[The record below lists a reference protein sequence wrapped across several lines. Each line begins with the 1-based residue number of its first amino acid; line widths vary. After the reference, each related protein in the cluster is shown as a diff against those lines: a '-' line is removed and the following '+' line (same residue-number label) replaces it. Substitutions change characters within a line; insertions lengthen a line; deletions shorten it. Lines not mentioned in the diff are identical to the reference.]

1 MIVIRIYDFEQVYSV
16 SQMFKGKQVA
26 FDWVEENE
34 KMIADVHQRIWEL
47 AEVGLQ
53 ELRTAD
59 LLTGILEREGF
70 DVVRNVAGMPSAFV
84 ASYGGGD
91 PVIGIM
97 GELDALPGLSQK
109 PLPYKEPLKKGGA
122 GHGCGHNGYAT
133 TALAGGLAVKQAID
147 EGYLGGRLKVFGC
160 PAEETLVGKVFM
172 VREGVFDGV
181 DACIGHHPST
191 FNGVN
196 LRSGNAMNS
205 MKFEFFGEASHAA
218 GSPEMGVSAM
228 DAVELMNVGVN
239 YLREHV
245 VQETR
250 IHYVVEDGGHEPNV
264 VPPYARSW
272 YYVRAPEREL
282 VDMYY
287 KKILDVAEGA
297 DKMVGTTHKVNFL
310 SGVHNGMENR
320 VLGEVAI
327 ENMRLIGAPDY
338 SEEEEKFA
346 EELDKTISR
355 EKKRIGLLKSHLP
368 DAVELLDVYLNRRIY
383 DPVGEGAKGGG
394 SSDVADVAWNT
405 PTVQFR
411 TVYTVVGAPGH
422 SWQNV
427 ASNGTSIGHKSS
439 IFASKVM
446 AGTVVDLLNRPELL
460 NTAREEWLRQMKG
473 KVYQSPLPEGARPP
487 LDQLKKS
494 N

>member
-1 MIVIRIYDFEQVYSV
+1 
-16 SQMFKGKQVA
+16 MFKGKEVA
-26 FDWVEENE
+26 FDWVEANKE
-34 KMIADVHQRIWEL
+34 MIVDVHQKIWEL

-53 ELRTAD
+53 ETQTAE
-59 LLTGILEREGF
+59 LLIEILEKEGF
-70 DVVRNVAGMPSAFV
+70 SVEKGVAGMPSAFV
-84 ASYGGGD
+84 ASYGEGK

-97 GELDALPGLSQK
+97 GELDALPGISQK
-109 PLPYKEPLKKGGA
+109 PVPYKELIKEGGA

-133 TALAGGLAVKQAID
+133 TALAGGIAVKKALD
-147 EGYLGGRLKVFGC
+147 GGHVSGTLKVFGC

-172 VREGVFDGV
+172 VRDGVFDGV
-181 DACIGHHPST
+181 DACIGHYPSS
-191 FNGVN
+191 FNGVS

-205 MKFEFFGEASHAA
+205 VKFEFFGEASHAA

-228 DAVELMNVGVN
+228 DAVELMNIGVN
-239 YLREHV
+239 YMREHV

-282 VDMYY
+282 VEMYY
-287 KKILDVAEGA
+287 DKLLDIADGA
-297 DKMVGTTHKVNFL
+297 DKMVGTTHKVKFL

-320 VLGEVAI
+320 VLGEIAI
-327 ENMRLIGAPDY
+327 DNMRLVGAPEY

-346 EELDKTISR
+346 EELAKSIPR
-355 EKKRIGLLKSHLP
+355 EKKKIGLIKSHLP
-368 DAVELLDVYLNRRIY
+368 DAMELMDVNLNSRIY
-383 DPVGEGAKGGG
+383 DPIGEGEKGGG

-411 TVYTVVGAPGH
+411 TVYTIVGAPGH

-427 ASNGTSIGHKSS
+427 ASNGTSIGHKST

-446 AGTVVDLLNRPELL
+446 AGSVIDLMHKPELL
-460 NTAREEWLRQMKG
+460 LKAEEEWKRQMMGREYK
-473 KVYQSPLPEGARPP
+473 SPLPEGSKPP
-487 LDQLKKS
+487 LDQLKKTH
-494 N
+494 

>member
-1 MIVIRIYDFEQVYSV
+1 
-16 SQMFKGKQVA
+16 MFKGKEVA
-26 FDWVEENE
+26 FDWVEANKE
-34 KMIADVHQRIWEL
+34 MIVDVHQKIWEL

-53 ELRTAD
+53 ETQTAE
-59 LLTGILEREGF
+59 LLIEILEKEGF
-70 DVVRNVAGMPSAFV
+70 SVEKGVAGMPSAFV
-84 ASYGGGD
+84 ASYGEGK

-97 GELDALPGLSQK
+97 GELDALPGISQK
-109 PLPYKEPLKKGGA
+109 PVPYKVPIKEGGA

-133 TALAGGLAVKQAID
+133 TALAGGIAVKKALD
-147 EGYLGGRLKVFGC
+147 GGHVSGTLQVFGC

-172 VREGVFDGV
+172 VRDGIFDGV
-181 DACIGHHPST
+181 DACIGHHPSS
-191 FNGVN
+191 FNGVS

-205 MKFEFFGEASHAA
+205 VKFEFFGEASHAA

-228 DAVELMNVGVN
+228 DAVELMNIGVN
-239 YLREHV
+239 YMREHV

-282 VDMYY
+282 VEMYY
-287 KKILDVAEGA
+287 DKLLDIADGA
-297 DKMVGTTHKVNFL
+297 DKMVGTTHKVKFL

-320 VLGEVAI
+320 LLGEIAI
-327 ENMRLIGAPDY
+327 DNMRLVGAPEY

-346 EELDKTISR
+346 EELAKSIPR
-355 EKKRIGLLKSHLP
+355 EKKKIGLIKSHLP
-368 DAVELLDVYLNRRIY
+368 DAMELMDVNLNSKIY
-383 DPVGEGAKGGG
+383 DPIGEGEKGGG

-411 TVYTVVGAPGH
+411 TVYTIVGAPGH

-427 ASNGTSIGHKSS
+427 ASNGTSIGHKST

-446 AGTVVDLLNRPELL
+446 AGSVIDLMHKPELL
-460 NTAREEWLRQMKG
+460 LKAKEEWKRQMMGREYK
-473 KVYQSPLPEGARPP
+473 SPLPEGSKPP
-487 LDQLKKS
+487 LDQLKKTH
-494 N
+494 